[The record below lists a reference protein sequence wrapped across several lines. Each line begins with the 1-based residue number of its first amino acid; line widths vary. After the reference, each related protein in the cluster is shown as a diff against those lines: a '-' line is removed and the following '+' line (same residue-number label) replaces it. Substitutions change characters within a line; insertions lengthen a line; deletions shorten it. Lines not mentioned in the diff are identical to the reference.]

1 MNNLQQDTML
11 IMGFH
16 APKGIEYQLSLISSK
31 ERKVTIDTPVFSIV
45 LKSLKND
52 GVWSPILMNY
62 STFTTVSDGGFI
74 GMKLAQEL
82 NELISFSILVARFLE
97 SHSQWNI

>member
-1 MNNLQQDTML
+1 MNNLQQDTMM

-45 LKSLKND
+45 LRSQKKD
-52 GVWSPILMNY
+52 GVWTPILMNY
-62 STFTTVSDGGFI
+62 STVTTVSSGGFFGI
-74 GMKLAQEL
+74 ELAIQL
-82 NELISFSILVARFLE
+82 NELIGFSILVARFLE
-97 SHSQWNI
+97 SHPQWNI